1 LERIMSDTSHRQNP
15 SSQSGGASGSGTQQ
29 QQFRDSSS
37 SHGQQS
43 GSTGSGSMG
52 SGAGTA
58 GSGSS
63 GSGSMGSGSMGSGSM
78 GSGSGLQSGRGS
90 SGMGEQTSAAGRDI
104 KDRTSDLAGSAARE
118 LKERASGF
126 VDTAKGMASGAGEK
140 LLGAV
145 DEQKKAGAQQVRG
158 IAQVVRTAADGL
170 EGEIPQAAQYVRRAA
185 EQIENISDALERR
198 EVGEL
203 VGQVQDFARRHPT
216 AFLGAT
222 VIAGFALIRFL
233 KSSTASSR
241 GDMAS
246 GYGHGE
252 SERFGGSAQHR
263 YGGAQ
268 SPSSNA
274 QRGGAAYGAGS
285 SGGMSSQGSGYS
297 PRPST
302 SGPSSI

>member
-1 LERIMSDTSHRQNP
+1 
-15 SSQSGGASGSGTQQ
+15 
-29 QQFRDSSS
+29 
-37 SHGQQS
+37 
-43 GSTGSGSMG
+43 
-52 SGAGTA
+52 
-58 GSGSS
+58 
-63 GSGSMGSGSMGSGSM
+63 
-78 GSGSGLQSGRGS
+78 
-90 SGMGEQTSAAGRDI
+90 MGEQTSAAGRDI